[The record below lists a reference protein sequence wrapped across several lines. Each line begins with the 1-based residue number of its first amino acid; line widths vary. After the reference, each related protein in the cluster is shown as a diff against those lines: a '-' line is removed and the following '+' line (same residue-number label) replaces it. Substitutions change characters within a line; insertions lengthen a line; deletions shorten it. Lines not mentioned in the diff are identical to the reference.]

1 MKKSLLSF
9 SILLLFSYACNSSA
23 NENKVIQDSVIAVHD
38 EVMPLMGDFVRNS
51 IKIDTLLH
59 ELPLLKEQN
68 LSLDTAQARVE
79 LVALKGKLDQATESM
94 NDWMHAF
101 EVDHEG
107 KSKTE
112 IAEYLQQELVKIK
125 EVETKFKAASIE
137 STSILEKYN
146 KK

>member
-1 MKKSLLSF
+1 MKTSFLSL
-9 SILLLFSYACNSSA
+9 SILLLFSSSCGTSA

-51 IKIDTLLH
+51 IKIDTLLS
-59 ELPLLKEQN
+59 ELPVLKEQD
-68 LSLDTAQARVE
+68 LSLDTAQARLE

-107 KSKTE
+107 KSKE
-112 IAEYLQQELVKIK
+112 EVSEYLHQELVKIK
-125 EVETKFKAASIE
+125 EVKEQFNAAKTE
-137 STSILEKYN
+137 SASILEKY